1 MWKIAALSRSR
12 ARHLAR
18 ILGVLGVCG
27 VILLPS
33 GGGSGFDELY
43 QRLQLMAYDQ
53 TLHGLPPPSLRASVP
68 PLVIVDIDELSLQRE
83 GHWPWPRERLATL
96 LMHLQAAEV
105 ALVVFDILFAEAQ
118 HNPVDQIRAHLKDSS
133 LQQAL
138 DGLRPQLDQERIFS
152 EALARQP
159 TVLGY
164 VFRPQ
169 DQISPIGQLPSPL
182 HTEPP
187 LEGLRLSISPM
198 QSYSAPLPILMQAAG
213 SAGFF
218 SLHPDRDGVI
228 RRVPLLA
235 LYEGQLYPSL
245 AVETVRQ
252 YLFLEQLRL
261 YTETIQ
267 GFDALRSVQLDLD
280 VNIPTDGQGQMLV
293 PYRGPF
299 GHFPYVSAAHVLAG
313 EVDPHMLAGAIVLV
327 GTTAPGL
334 FDLRTIPLQAAYPG
348 VEIQANVLTAILG
361 EAYLVQPSWAPGA
374 QNVYFLMAGLLLA
387 LLLPSLS
394 VVWQL
399 ALAVCVGLVIVGLN
413 TALWIWHGLVL
424 DSAGPLL
431 LMAVLLVFN
440 MGWGFFFETRTRQRL
455 KNMFGQYVPPALV
468 EHMSE
473 RPGQFGFAGQSR
485 ELTVLFAD
493 IRGFTQLS
501 EQLRADALKQFLNQY
516 FTPMTRII
524 FAQQGTID
532 KYVGDMIMAFWGA
545 PVNDPEHAHHAIEAA
560 LEMLNETQR
569 LSQSFIRKGWP
580 QVRIGVGIN
589 TGLMNV
595 GDMGSQY
602 RRAYTVLGDAV
613 NLASRLESASKQYGV
628 ALLVGERT
636 HALTQ
641 SHFLWQEVDWV
652 RVKGKQHAVRIYQPL
667 CSIAKATPAQHAQV
681 QQFQQFLHALR
692 QQHWQQASTHLDTL
706 QQTHPTNALYAHY
719 RQRLHTLQTQPPAP
733 DWDGCWVLSEK

>member
-1 MWKIAALSRSR
+1 MWNITALSRRR

-18 ILGVLGVCG
+18 VIGVLGVCSLI
-27 VILLPS
+27 ILPV
-33 GGGSGFDELY
+33 DEDAGLYNLY

-53 TLHGLPPPSLRASVP
+53 TLQWLPRPPLRAAVP
-68 PLVIVDIDELSLQRE
+68 PLVIVDIDERSLQRE
-83 GHWPWPRERLATL
+83 GHWPWPRERLAAL
-96 LMHLQAAEV
+96 LMRLQAADV

-118 HNPVDQIRAHLKDSS
+118 HNPVEQIWPYLDNPG

-138 DGLRPQLDQERIFS
+138 EALRPQLDQERTFS
-152 EALARQP
+152 EALAQQP
-159 TVLGY
+159 SVLGY
-164 VFRPQ
+164 VFRPL
-169 DQISPIGQLPSPL
+169 DQTPPTGQLPAPL
-182 HTEPP
+182 ALVPP
-187 LEGLRLSISPM
+187 IDTLQLPIPPM

-235 LYEGQLYPSL
+235 RYQGQLYPSL

-252 YLFLEQLRL
+252 YLFLDELRL
-261 YTETIQ
+261 HTEAIQ

-280 VNIPTDGQGQMLV
+280 LNIPTDGQGRMLV

-299 GHFPYVSAAHVLAG
+299 GHFPYVSAAQVLAD
-313 EVDPHMLAGAIVLV
+313 EIDPQHFAGAIVLV

-334 FDLRTIPLQAAYPG
+334 FDLRAIPLQAAYPG
-348 VEIQANVLTAILG
+348 VEIQANVVTAILG
-361 EAYLVQPSWAPGA
+361 QAHLVQPSWASGA
-374 QNVYFLMAGLLLA
+374 QRVYLLSAGLLLA
-387 LLLPSLS
+387 LLLPQLS

-399 ALAVCVGLVIVGLN
+399 ALAIGVSLIIIGLN
-413 TALWIWHGLVL
+413 TMLWLLHGLVL

-431 LMAVLLVFN
+431 LILGVLVFN

-473 RPGQFGFAGQSR
+473 RPQAFGFAGQSR

-501 EQLRADALKQFLNQY
+501 EQLRADTLTQFLNQY

-524 FAQQGTID
+524 FARQGTID

-545 PVNDPEHAHHAIEAA
+545 PVDDPEHAHHAIEAA
-560 LEMLNETQR
+560 LEMLSETQR

-580 QVRIGVGIN
+580 QVRIGIGIN

-667 CSIAKATPAQHAQV
+667 CPIAKATPAQHAQV

-692 QQHWQQASTHLDTL
+692 QQHWQQASTHLHAL
-706 QQTHPTNALYAHY
+706 QQNHPTNALYSHY
-719 RQRLHTLQTQPPAP
+719 QQRLHTLQTHPPPP
-733 DWDGCWVLSEK
+733 DWDGSWTLHEK